1 MKRTLTIF
9 YYTLLR
15 NLRNTG
21 DTLLQ
26 MVVFPIVLIFILG
39 NALGGTFEQPQLGVS
54 DIGYIRQDEGPVAAY
69 FDEFLAGDE
78 IAQLLNVH
86 QVDSRQQGLE
96 MLEAREIVALVELGE
111 DFSQRVMEGKIAP
124 ILITTHPA
132 FPLRAMVIEN
142 ILESFVHGG
151 NTLQAL
157 TAMGIE
163 QPEFIFASG
172 IIEDQSIS
180 PTGLTPRA
188 IDYYG
193 VTMMVMMVMYGALY
207 ASSGMSGSYLATI
220 GQRIKT
226 TPMRAAEQ
234 YIGLVLASVVT
245 VFGQVVVII
254 TFSGLVFQVNWG
266 DNLPLV
272 LLIALLLVVLAIGL
286 GTMLVMLVRDERR
299 AASIINTITVIST
312 FIAGGYFRV
321 NIPGVAGFIQYL
333 SPNYLAQTAIFNTVY
348 SGPPQQTIIM
358 MAALLG
364 AIIITFG
371 IAMAAERRAIR

>member
-1 MKRTLTIF
+1 MRQIFTIF

-15 NLRNTG
+15 NLRDTG
-21 DTLLQ
+21 ETVLQ

-39 NALGGTFEQPQLGVS
+39 NALGGTFEQPQIGVS
-54 DIGYIRQDEGPVAAY
+54 EIGYVRLDQGPVADY
-69 FDEFLAGDE
+69 FEEFLAGDE
-78 IAQLLNVH
+78 IAKLLNVN

-96 MLEAREIVALVELGE
+96 MLEDREIVALVELGE
-111 DFSQRVMEGKIAP
+111 DFSQRVMEGKTSP
-124 ILITTHPA
+124 ILVTTHPA
-132 FPLRAMVIEN
+132 SPFRAMVIEN
-142 ILESFVHGG
+142 ILESFIQGG

-157 TAMGIE
+157 SRMGME
-163 QPEFIFASG
+163 QPEFVFAGG
-172 IIEDQSIS
+172 IIEDKSIS
-180 PTGLTPRA
+180 TTGLTPRA

-207 ASSGMSGSYLATI
+207 ATSGMSSSYLATI

-226 TPMRAAEQ
+226 TPVRAAQQ
-234 YIGLVLASVVT
+234 YIGLVLANVLT
-245 VFGQVVVII
+245 VFGQVVVIM

-272 LLIALLLVVLAIGL
+272 LLIAFLLVVLAIGL
-286 GTMLVMLVRDERR
+286 GTMMVMLVQDERR
-299 AASIINTITVIST
+299 ASSIINTITVIST

-321 NIPGVAGFIQYL
+321 NIPGVAGLIQYL

-358 MAALLG
+358 IAAMLG

-371 IAMAAERRAIR
+371 IAMVAERRAIR